1 MNAPAVLELPRR
13 PVGPVPFRVVPLGDA
28 VTAIVDAAAVLAAG
42 DASAGIPVHFAN
54 AYTVA
59 LADSDPGYAAL
70 FSSPGTV
77 VFTDGMPVVWAGK
90 RFYPEVAGAW
100 ERVYGPD
107 VMAGVLAASVPEAPA
122 HYLLGGSPEVLD
134 TLQEAIARRWP
145 EARIV
150 GAESPPYRPLTA
162 DERAAQ
168 DARIAD
174 AGATIVWVGL
184 GTPKQDWE
192 VARLAASLPVVAMAV
207 GAAFD
212 FHAGT
217 TTQAP
222 RWMQR
227 SGLEWAFRLGTE
239 PRRLAKR
246 YFWGNPRFV
255 AAALHSRRR
264 RRVKATGRAGGTP

>member
-1 MNAPAVLELPRR
+1 MIRAALLELPRR
-13 PVGPVPFRVVPLGDA
+13 PVGPVPFCVVPLADA
-28 VTAIVDAAAVLAAG
+28 VTSIIDAAAG
-42 DASAGIPVHFAN
+42 MRSSEASTGIPVHFAN

-70 FSSPGTV
+70 FSPPGTV
-77 VFTDGMPVVWAGK
+77 VFTDGMPVVWAGR
-90 RFYPEVAGAW
+90 RFYPEVAGQW

-107 VMAGVLAASVPEAPA
+107 VMAGVLAASKPDAPA
-122 HYLLGGSPEVLD
+122 HYLLGGSPEVLGQ
-134 TLQEAIARRWP
+134 LQEAVAQRWP
-145 EARIV
+145 QARIV

-162 DERAAQ
+162 QERAAQ

-174 AGATIVWVGL
+174 SGATIVWVGL

-192 VARLAASLPVVAMAV
+192 VARLAAALPVVAMAV

-255 AAALHSRRR
+255 AAALHSRPRR
-264 RRVKATGRAGGTP
+264 RTEAVGRSGGNA